1 MRRGGSTWSS
11 LACRR
16 HASMLASCSSPRSL
30 GRNRSWGRC
39 CAKKTQCSPV
49 PLAISRKVP
58 VAGSTSLSTAR
69 IGSRLRATAGALR
82 FASCLIVRSPSTE
95 EARSQSKGNSL
106 PTQDGARGP
115 TRATTWRVERWRIEQ
130 EGADALPWSGS
141 AMERLGS
148 RVGPPPPTS
157 VRSGT
162 GTVPRR
168 TVRSHPA
175 RTHLAIRVSGMVG
188 PLIAS
193 EVSEVQVRD
202 TDSGPWRSYKEK
214 VSKLAER
221 LVRAQQPIRVLDH
234 IKWPAQ
240 VFESFRSSGWKEL
253 PRIGPEYYQKVPL
266 GYDLEAKKAELRE
279 IEQDVARQLGSS
291 DGIGR
296 ILAESASEYAR
307 VVELLEARGTPTFYE
322 LSRQLYGSAR
332 DVFADGL
339 VTVRDVAHDF
349 YEVLTQLDDTLLG
362 PQPKRDIPATDAVEL
377 LNQRISSAFGE
388 NVVRVILDDGIVADA
403 AAGSDYVK
411 LRKGVWFSERD
422 LRILEV
428 HEGWAHV
435 GTSLNGQ
442 RQPVARWLA
451 KGPPRTA
458 ATQEGLAALL
468 EILTM
473 VSFPSRARRLND
485 RVL

>member
-1 MRRGGSTWSS
+1 
-11 LACRR
+11 
-16 HASMLASCSSPRSL
+16 
-30 GRNRSWGRC
+30 
-39 CAKKTQCSPV
+39 
-49 PLAISRKVP
+49 
-58 VAGSTSLSTAR
+58 
-69 IGSRLRATAGALR
+69 
-82 FASCLIVRSPSTE
+82 
-95 EARSQSKGNSL
+95 
-106 PTQDGARGP
+106 
-115 TRATTWRVERWRIEQ
+115 
-130 EGADALPWSGS
+130 
-141 AMERLGS
+141 
-148 RVGPPPPTS
+148 
-157 VRSGT
+157 
-162 GTVPRR
+162 
-168 TVRSHPA
+168 
-175 RTHLAIRVSGMVG
+175 MVG

-485 RVL
+485 RVLAVEKAEDGASFLDVFEWFRTEGYDEEVCFWSTQRVFRGGTTEGGAPFTKDIVYMKGLVSNYNFLQSAIAAGRPELIRWLFVGKVALEDIPVLAARAHEGVVRPPRYVPALFDDLNGLAMWLGVSTFWGRLNTRAVQHHYERMFAGQVPDSPSAV